1 MNSLSITQALEKEK
15 VLLSDGGW
23 GTFLQKRGLK
33 AGECP
38 ELWNIEREEEV
49 FLIAQAYIEAG
60 SDILETNTFGGNSFK
75 LSHFG
80 LTGRLDELNR
90 VGVEISRRAAGDER
104 WVIASV
110 GPTGKILIMGD
121 VTEEDLYRSFAEQ
134 VGPLAE
140 GGADAM
146 MIETMSDAAE
156 AALAVRAA
164 KDTTPCEVV
173 CSFTFERTVHGD
185 FRTMMGVAPGK
196 AAEEAV
202 AAGADIVGV
211 NCGNGYDGL
220 DMVVRE
226 LKEASGGKPVLI
238 QANAGIP
245 KRVSGV
251 EVFPAEPEEM
261 ADQVALWIESGAS
274 IIGGCCGTMPEH
286 IAALRRAVDRY
297 TEKSK

>member
-1 MNSLSITQALEKEK
+1 MNSLSITQALEREK

-23 GTFLQKRGLK
+23 GTFLQKKGLK
-33 AGECP
+33 PGECP
-38 ELWNIEREEEV
+38 EMWNLEREEEV
-49 FLIAQAYIEAG
+49 LDIARQYIKAG
-60 SDILETNTFGGNSFK
+60 SDILETNTFGANGFK
-75 LSHFG
+75 LTHFG
-80 LTGRLDELNR
+80 LTDRLDELNR
-90 VGVEISRRAAGDER
+90 VGVELSRRAAGDER
-104 WVIASV
+104 WVMASV
-110 GPTGKILIMGD
+110 GPTGKMLITGD
-121 VTEEDLYRSFAEQ
+121 VTEEDLYRAFADQ
-134 VGPLAE
+134 VKPLAA
-140 GGADAM
+140 GGADAR

-164 KDTTPCEVV
+164 KENTPCEVV

-226 LKEASGGKPVLI
+226 LKEGSGGKPVLI

-245 KRVSGV
+245 KRVGGV
-251 EVFPAEPEEM
+251 EVFPAEPGEM
-261 ADQVALWIESGAS
+261 AEQVALWIESGAQ

-286 IAALRRAVDRY
+286 IAALRRAVDDY
-297 TEKSK
+297 KQDK

>member
-1 MNSLSITQALEKEK
+1 MNSKSITQALERQK
-15 VLLSDGGW
+15 VLVSDGGW
-23 GTFLQKRGLK
+23 GTFLHKKGLK

-38 ELWNIEREEEV
+38 ELWNLEREDEV
-49 FLIAQAYIEAG
+49 LDIARRYIEAG

-80 LTGRLDELNR
+80 LTDRLGEINR
-90 VGVEISRRAAGDER
+90 TGVELSRTAAGEDR
-104 WVIASV
+104 WVMASV
-110 GPTGKILIMGD
+110 GPTGKILITGE
-121 VTEEDLYRSFAEQ
+121 VTEDDLYRAFAEQ
-134 VGPLAE
+134 VKHLAA

-164 KDTTPCEVV
+164 KDNTSCEVI

-211 NCGNGYDGL
+211 NCGNGYEGL

-226 LKEASGGKPVLI
+226 LKQASGGKPVLI

-245 KRVSGV
+245 ERIGGV
-251 EVFPAEPEEM
+251 EVFPAEPEEL
-261 ADQVALWIESGAS
+261 AGRVALWIESGAN
-274 IIGGCCGTMPEH
+274 IIGG
-286 IAALRRAVDRY
+286 
-297 TEKSK
+297 

>member
-1 MNSLSITQALEKEK
+1 MEKK
-15 VLLSDGGW
+15 KILLSDGGW
-23 GTFLQKRGLK
+23 GTFLQKKGLE

-38 ELWNIEREEEV
+38 ELWNLEREEEV
-49 FLIAQAYIEAG
+49 LDIARKYIEAG
-60 SDILETNTFGGNSFK
+60 ADILETNTFGGNSFK
-75 LSHFG
+75 LSYFG
-80 LTGRLDELNR
+80 LTDRSEELNR
-90 VGVEISRRAAGDER
+90 IGVELSRRAAGDDR
-104 WVIASV
+104 WVMASV
-110 GPTGKILIMGD
+110 GPTGKMLITGD
-121 VTEEDLYRSFAEQ
+121 VTEDDLYRSFAEQ
-134 VGPLAE
+134 VKYLAA

-164 KDTTPCEVV
+164 KDTTSCEVV

-211 NCGNGYDGL
+211 NCGNGYEGL

-226 LKEASGGKPVLI
+226 LKEGSGGKPVLI

-245 KRVSGV
+245 ERVGGV
-251 EVFPAEPEEM
+251 EVFPADPGELAE
-261 ADQVALWIESGAS
+261 QVALWIESGAA

-286 IAALRRAVDRY
+286 IEALRRAVDGYLGR
-297 TEKSK
+297 

>member
-1 MNSLSITQALEKEK
+1 METKK
-15 VLLSDGGW
+15 VLVSDGGW
-23 GTFLQKRGLK
+23 GTFLQKKGLK

-38 ELWNIEREEEV
+38 ELWNLEREDEV
-49 FLIAQAYIEAG
+49 LDIARQYIEAG

-80 LTGRLDELNR
+80 LTDRLGEINR
-90 VGVEISRRAAGDER
+90 TGVEISRRAAGEDR
-104 WVIASV
+104 WVMASV
-110 GPTGKILIMGD
+110 GPTGKILITGD
-121 VTEEDLYRSFAEQ
+121 VTEDDLYRAFAEQ
-134 VGPLAE
+134 VKPLAA

-164 KDTTPCEVV
+164 KDNTSCEVI

-226 LKEASGGKPVLI
+226 LKQASGGKTVLI

-245 KRVSGV
+245 ERVGGV
-251 EVFPAEPEEM
+251 EVFPAQPEEM

-286 IAALRRAVDRY
+286 IAALRRAVDQY
-297 TEKSK
+297 TEKSI